1 MMNRIFTW
9 GVNFKTAPVEDR
21 ELLACSRDDAYYL
34 LPPLKTIKGIK
45 ELMLLSTCNRVEVY
59 GVAEDYEP
67 INRLIFE
74 LIKLKGADTKIK
86 RNSFFLEGDKAIAH
100 VFRVASGLESM
111 VVGETQIVSQF
122 KEAYRIA
129 KELGCTGKV
138 LNRLYEKALR
148 TAKRVRTETGI
159 GRNAISVSYVAVELA
174 KRIFGNLANVK
185 VLLVGA
191 GEMAELSAK
200 YLKKLKAHLFI
211 TNRTYERAVELAKE
225 LEGNV
230 LRFEELADYLHE
242 FDIVIVSTG
251 SKKYIIDYQM
261 VKKAIK
267 KRGYKPIFFID
278 ISVPRNVDPAI
289 SQIDE
294 VFLYDIDDL
303 QDVAEKN
310 LKERLKEKEKGEI
323 IVWDEVG
330 KFMKWLQVLEV
341 EDIIIRIKESWSFMQ
356 DNNPMLKRLI
366 HKAIEEI
373 RKDPSLAEKL
383 VKIFLQEVE
392 DANTGRKLSYVHNR
406 AHGT

>member
-1 MMNRIFTW
+1 MMNRIFAW

-34 LPPLKTIKGIK
+34 LPPLKTIDGIK

-59 GVAEDYEP
+59 GVAENYEA
-67 INRLIFE
+67 IGKLVLE
-74 LIKLKGADTKIK
+74 LIRLKGADVKIRK
-86 RNSFFLEGDKAIAH
+86 NSFFLEGDKAVAH

-341 EDIIIRIKESWSFMQ
+341 EDIIIRIKESCSFMQ

-406 AHGT
+406 ANGA

>member
-1 MMNRIFTW
+1 M
-9 GVNFKTAPVEDR
+9 
-21 ELLACSRDDAYYL
+21 
-34 LPPLKTIKGIK
+34 
-45 ELMLLSTCNRVEVY
+45 
-59 GVAEDYEP
+59 
-67 INRLIFE
+67 
-74 LIKLKGADTKIK
+74 
-86 RNSFFLEGDKAIAH
+86 EGDKAVAH

-341 EDIIIRIKESWSFMQ
+341 EDIIIRIRKSWSSIP
-356 DNNPMLKRLI
+356 DSNPMLKRLI

>member
-1 MMNRIFTW
+1 MMNRIFAW

-34 LPPLKTIKGIK
+34 LPPLKTIDGIK

-59 GVAEDYEP
+59 GVAENYEA
-67 INRLIFE
+67 IDKLVLE
-74 LIKLKGADTKIK
+74 LIRLKGADVKIRK
-86 RNSFFLEGDKAIAH
+86 NSFFLEGDKAVAH

-341 EDIIIRIKESWSFMQ
+341 EDIIIRIRNSWSSIP
-356 DNNPMLKRLI
+356 DSNPMLKRLI

-406 AHGT
+406 ANGA

>member
-1 MMNRIFTW
+1 MMNRIFAW

-34 LPPLKTIKGIK
+34 LPPLKTIDGIK

-59 GVAEDYEP
+59 GVAENYEA
-67 INRLIFE
+67 IGKLVLE
-74 LIKLKGADTKIK
+74 LIRLKGADVKIRK
-86 RNSFFLEGDKAIAH
+86 NSFFLEGDKAVAH

-341 EDIIIRIKESWSFMQ
+341 EDIIIIIKESWSFMQ

-406 AHGT
+406 ANGA

>member
-1 MMNRIFTW
+1 MMNRIFAW

-34 LPPLKTIKGIK
+34 LPPLKTIDGIK

-59 GVAEDYEP
+59 GVAENYEA
-67 INRLIFE
+67 IGKLVLE
-74 LIKLKGADTKIK
+74 LIRLKGADVKIRK
-86 RNSFFLEGDKAIAH
+86 NSFFLEGDKAVAH
-100 VFRVASGLESM
+100 VFRAASGLESM

-174 KRIFGNLANVK
+174 KRIFGNLADVK

-211 TNRTYERAVELAKE
+211 TNRTYERAVELAKD

-230 LRFEELADYLHE
+230 LRFEDLADYLQD

-251 SKKYIIDYQM
+251 SKNYIIDHQM

-289 SQIDE
+289 SEIDE

-341 EDIIIRIKESWSFMQ
+341 EDIIIRIRNSWSSIP
-356 DNNPMLKRLI
+356 DSNPMLKRLI

-373 RKDPSLAEKL
+373 RKDPPLAEKL

>member
-1 MMNRIFTW
+1 MMNRIFAW

-34 LPPLKTIKGIK
+34 LPPLKTIDGIK

-59 GVAEDYEP
+59 GVAENYEA
-67 INRLIFE
+67 IGKLVLE
-74 LIKLKGADTKIK
+74 LIRLKGADVKIRK
-86 RNSFFLEGDKAIAH
+86 NSFFLEGDKAVAH

-174 KRIFGNLANVK
+174 KRIFGNLADVK

-289 SQIDE
+289 SEIDE

-406 AHGT
+406 ANGA

>member
-1 MMNRIFTW
+1 MMNRIFAW

-34 LPPLKTIKGIK
+34 LPPLKTIDGIK

-59 GVAEDYEP
+59 GVAENYEA
-67 INRLIFE
+67 IDKLVLE
-74 LIKLKGADTKIK
+74 LIRLKGADVKIRK
-86 RNSFFLEGDKAIAH
+86 NSFFLEGDKAVAH

-341 EDIIIRIKESWSFMQ
+341 EDIIIRIRNSWSSIP
-356 DNNPMLKRLI
+356 DSNPMLKRLI

>member
-1 MMNRIFTW
+1 MNRIFAW

-34 LPPLKTIKGIK
+34 LPPLKTIDGIK

-59 GVAEDYEP
+59 GVAENYEA
-67 INRLIFE
+67 IGKLVLE
-74 LIKLKGADTKIK
+74 LIRLKGADVKIRK
-86 RNSFFLEGDKAIAH
+86 NSFFLEGDKAVAH

-406 AHGT
+406 ANGA

>member
-230 LRFEELADYLHE
+230 LRFEDLADYLQD

-251 SKKYIIDYQM
+251 SKNYIIDHQM

-289 SQIDE
+289 SEIDE

-341 EDIIIRIKESWSFMQ
+341 EDIIIRIRNSWSSIP
-356 DNNPMLKRLI
+356 DSNPMLKRLI

>member
-1 MMNRIFTW
+1 MMNRIFAW

-34 LPPLKTIKGIK
+34 LPPLKTIDGIK

-59 GVAEDYEP
+59 GVAENYEA
-67 INRLIFE
+67 IGKLVLE
-74 LIKLKGADTKIK
+74 LIRLKGADVKIRK
-86 RNSFFLEGDKAIAH
+86 NSFFLEGDKAVAH
-100 VFRVASGLESM
+100 VFRAASGLESM

-174 KRIFGNLANVK
+174 KRIFGNLADVK

-211 TNRTYERAVELAKE
+211 TNRTYERAVELAKD

-230 LRFEELADYLHE
+230 LRFEDLADYLQD

-251 SKKYIIDYQM
+251 SKNYIIDHQM

-289 SQIDE
+289 SEIDE

-341 EDIIIRIKESWSFMQ
+341 EDIIIRIRNSWSSIP
-356 DNNPMLKRLI
+356 DSNPMLKRLI

-406 AHGT
+406 ANGA

>member
-1 MMNRIFTW
+1 MMNRIFAW

-34 LPPLKTIKGIK
+34 LPPLKTIDGIK

-59 GVAEDYEP
+59 GVAENYEA
-67 INRLIFE
+67 IDKLVLE
-74 LIKLKGADTKIK
+74 LIRLKGADVKIRK
-86 RNSFFLEGDKAIAH
+86 NSFFLEGDKAVAH

-383 VKIFLQEVE
+383 VKIFL
-392 DANTGRKLSYVHNR
+392 
-406 AHGT
+406 

>member
-1 MMNRIFTW
+1 MNRIFAW

-34 LPPLKTIKGIK
+34 LPPLKTIDGIK

-59 GVAEDYEP
+59 GVAENYEA
-67 INRLIFE
+67 IDKLVLE
-74 LIKLKGADTKIK
+74 LIRLKGADVKIRK
-86 RNSFFLEGDKAIAH
+86 NSFFLEGDKAVAH

-174 KRIFGNLANVK
+174 KRIFGNLADVK

-406 AHGT
+406 ANGA

>member
-1 MMNRIFTW
+1 MMNRIFVW

-21 ELLACSRDDAYYL
+21 ELLACSRDDAYYM
-34 LPPLKTIKGIK
+34 LPPLKTIDGIK

-59 GVAEDYEP
+59 GVAEDYES
-67 INRLIFE
+67 INRLVFE
-74 LIKLKGADTKIK
+74 LIKLKGADAKIK
-86 RNSFFLEGDKAIAH
+86 RNSFFLEGDRAVAH

-174 KRIFGNLANVK
+174 KRIFGNLAHVK
-185 VLLVGA
+185 VLLIGA

-200 YLKKLKAHLFI
+200 YLKKLRAHLFI

-230 LRFEELADYLHE
+230 LRFEDLTDYLQD

-267 KRGYKPIFFID
+267 KRSYKPLFFID

-289 SQIDE
+289 NQIDE

-303 QDVAEKN
+303 QEVAEKN
-310 LKERLKEKEKGEI
+310 INERLKEKEKGEI

-330 KFMKWLQVLEV
+330 KFMRWLELLKV
-341 EDIIIRIKESWSFMQ
+341 EDIIIKIKENWSMQ

-392 DANTGRKLSYVHNR
+392 DADTGRKLSYVHNR
-406 AHGT
+406 AHGA

>member
-1 MMNRIFTW
+1 MMNRIFAW

-34 LPPLKTIKGIK
+34 LPPLKTIDGIK

-59 GVAEDYEP
+59 GVAENYEA
-67 INRLIFE
+67 IGKLVLE
-74 LIKLKGADTKIK
+74 LIRLKGADVKIRK
-86 RNSFFLEGDKAIAH
+86 NSFFLEGDKAVAH